1 MEYCKITHKNIPS
14 FLRIT
19 AFSES
24 QADNRLKLSYPVPGE
39 PLLLHKFLKSMCLY
53 YNIPVPS
60 LQRKIYP
67 SEKDMTFVI
76 RRW

>member
-1 MEYCKITHKNIPS
+1 MRYFTDSI
-14 FLRIT
+14 
-19 AFSES
+19 
-24 QADNRLKLSYPVPGE
+24 
-39 PLLLHKFLKSMCLY
+39 LLLHKFLKSMCLY

>member
-1 MEYCKITHKNIPS
+1 MPS
-14 FLRIT
+14 LLRIT

-24 QADNRLKLSYPVPGE
+24 QADIWLKLSHPVPGE
-39 PLLLHKFLKSMCLY
+39 NLLLHKFLKSMCLY

-60 LQRKIYP
+60 LQRKICP

-76 RRW
+76 GRW

>member
-1 MEYCKITHKNIPS
+1 MPS
-14 FLRIT
+14 LLRIT

-24 QADNRLKLSYPVPGE
+24 QADIRLKLSHPVPGE

-60 LQRKIYP
+60 LQRKICP

-76 RRW
+76 GRW

>member
-1 MEYCKITHKNIPS
+1 M
-14 FLRIT
+14 
-19 AFSES
+19 
-24 QADNRLKLSYPVPGE
+24 
-39 PLLLHKFLKSMCLY
+39 LHKFLKSMCLY
-53 YNIPVPS
+53 DNIPVPS